1 MEKNYQSKIERIV
14 YDLRGLFTSH
24 GYSHFNMS
32 KFEEYD
38 YYANNKDFLV
48 SDNIITFNDTDGR
61 LLALKPDVTLSIVK
75 NAIKEKGSAKL
86 FYNENVYRVSPT
98 SHNFKEIMQTGL
110 ECIGDIDEYALC
122 EVLLLACK
130 SLDTVWG
137 SSVLDISHMG
147 IISALI
153 KKSGANGYQSKKILS
168 LLAEKNTHELI
179 QLFGENGLDMDVCN
193 TMVEL
198 LSWNIDLERAEK
210 LLSSYCG
217 DVKKALDELKTV
229 FGFLNENG
237 YRHNVRL
244 DFSIVSD
251 MNYYSGIVFKGY
263 VEGIPDSVLSG
274 GRYDSLL
281 EKMGCKKGALGFAVY
296 LDGLERL
303 YKKER
308 GVDFDLFIKY
318 GQDKSPVEIYK
329 MVQRMTALGKSVMAG
344 TVVPENRTF
353 GEIIEI

>member
-1 MEKNYQSKIERIV
+1 
-14 YDLRGLFTSH
+14 
-24 GYSHFNMS
+24 
-32 KFEEYD
+32 
-38 YYANNKDFLV
+38 
-48 SDNIITFNDTDGR
+48 
-61 LLALKPDVTLSIVK
+61 
-75 NAIKEKGSAKL
+75 
-86 FYNENVYRVSPT
+86 
-98 SHNFKEIMQTGL
+98 
-110 ECIGDIDEYALC
+110 
-122 EVLLLACK
+122 
-130 SLDTVWG
+130 
-137 SSVLDISHMG
+137 
-147 IISALI
+147 
-153 KKSGANGYQSKKILS
+153 
-168 LLAEKNTHELI
+168 
-179 QLFGENGLDMDVCN
+179 
-193 TMVEL
+193 MVEL

-281 EKMGCKKGALGFAVY
+281 AKMGCKKGALGFAVY